1 VQGFQI
7 GHKTRANEHIDR
19 SKPNLLH
26 SRKDTAMQSDDSARD
41 ARWNACSDAIGA
53 EASDGTSPRSSKDQR
68 RAALIRTIEG
78 AIVPR
83 LLMVRRSTGL
93 PQTQIDSNGLAPE
106 PADVA
111 EFARLILAHG
121 PAMACEFVE
130 TLRQQGAPFDR
141 ICLDL
146 IAPTAQHLLE
156 LCEQQSFGAAE
167 LTSGLNALHA
177 VLIEISG
184 AARSG
189 RGISRGQ

>member
-1 VQGFQI
+1 
-7 GHKTRANEHIDR
+7 
-19 SKPNLLH
+19 
-26 SRKDTAMQSDDSARD
+26 MQSDDSARD
-41 ARWNACSDAIGA
+41 AYWEACSHAVETDAN
-53 EASDGTSPRSSKDQR
+53 DGTSPPSSEDQR

-93 PQTQIDSNGLAPE
+93 AQTRIDSNDRAPE
-106 PADVA
+106 PGDVA
-111 EFARLILAHG
+111 ELARLILAHG

-146 IAPTAQHLLE
+146 IAPAAQHLVE
-156 LCEQQSFGAAE
+156 LCEQQSCGAAE

-177 VLIEISG
+177 VLIETSG
-184 AARSG
+184 AARSE
-189 RGISRGQ
+189 RSVSQGQ